1 MYKIYYIFYYYLKNE
16 FLDNK
21 GTKIFNLNI
30 RVPEINDSNL
40 DYSLINAISNFNK
53 SKIIMKNAIKKI

>member
-1 MYKIYYIFYYYLKNE
+1 MKNE

-30 RVPEINDSNL
+30 IEAEINGSNL
-40 DYSLINAISNFNK
+40 DYLLINAISNFNK